1 MAEVWSWQE
10 SRLISVVRCA
20 ERATQTGL
28 HEFVQSTAYE
38 LVSIVHSVY
47 STATMESASAL
58 WLLFLGGT
66 IIAYM
71 FRPKAHVLSEI
82 QQYRVEKAQDQD
94 KITHDLFSGSLTVR
108 AFGAYE
114 YFGNRILEA
123 SEQEIT
129 VQQLAGSV
137 IRTQALYESAMEMLV
152 TFGLIGMLQLDSR
165 SAGGGKVQ
173 NYYRVL
179 TYSLPQVRY
188 FTRFERKL
196 ANHMLNIHEFG
207 MAVSMEPEE
216 PTRTSH
222 TKTKPQLDWPQR
234 GQIRFKNCT
243 MRYRADAEAVLK
255 SMDFVVKAGERVGI
269 VGRTGAGKSSILMAL
284 MRIVELESGT
294 VLIDGVDTADVSL
307 QDLRMRIGVVTQTPG
322 LVEGTLR
329 SNVDPFGQF
338 SDEEIRSVVS
348 SAQLGDAF
356 EDLDMWIEPNGRNMS
371 AGEQQLVGVWRVLL
385 RRHRIV
391 VLDEATANVDA
402 GTARTISTMVNSQF
416 KGSTIIT
423 IAHRLESVMGS
434 DRVLVVDK
442 GVCVEFGPPSK
453 LAAQGG
459 TFASLLEAE
468 RQARSSSSST
478 GLEKRVLG
486 QKRAQGL

>member
-1 MAEVWSWQE
+1 
-10 SRLISVVRCA
+10 
-20 ERATQTGL
+20 
-28 HEFVQSTAYE
+28 
-38 LVSIVHSVY
+38 
-47 STATMESASAL
+47 MESASAL
-58 WLLFLGGT
+58 WLLFLGGA

-71 FRPKAHVLSEI
+71 FRPKADVLSEI
-82 QQYRVEKAQDQD
+82 QQYRVEKTRDQD

-108 AFGAYE
+108 AFGVYE
-114 YFGNRILEA
+114 YFGNKIVEA

-152 TFGLIGMLQLDSR
+152 TFGLIGMLQLNSE

-188 FTRFERKL
+188 FMRFERKL

-216 PTRTSH
+216 PTRTSR
-222 TKTKPQLDWPQR
+222 TKTGPRSDWPQR

-243 MRYRADAEAVLK
+243 MRYRAGAKAVLK
-255 SMDFVVKAGERVGI
+255 SMDFMVKAGERVGI
-269 VGRTGAGKSSILMAL
+269 VGRTEAGKSSILMTL

-329 SNVDPFGQF
+329 SNVDPFGRF

-356 EDLDMWIEPNGRNMS
+356 EDLDMWVEPNGRNIS

-391 VLDEATANVDA
+391 VLDEATANIDA
-402 GTARTISTMVNSQF
+402 DTARTISTMVSSQF

-423 IAHRLESVMGS
+423 IAHRLESVMGC

-442 GVCVEFGPPSK
+442 GMCVEFGPPRK

-459 TFASLLEAE
+459 TFANLLEAE
-468 RQARSSSSST
+468 RHASSSNI
-478 GLEKRVLG
+478 GLEEHVVG